1 VSTLLLVPAILSLIL
16 LCWQWVEAWRFPL
29 HRQRRV
35 GNWAPSLSLLKP
47 LKGCDAET
55 ETCLRSWLAQDYP
68 GPVQVLFLVAT
79 EDDPAAPL
87 VRRLIAEH
95 PSHDLELVV
104 CPRRLGPNSKVSKLA
119 QASARLKHDVVVVSD
134 ADVQVPRGFLADL
147 VAPLREDGVVLVNPF
162 YELATPTTAAMRWEA
177 VAVNADFWSSVL
189 QARRLGGLKFALGA
203 VMAVRRDALEK
214 IGGFAALV
222 NHLADDYELGKR
234 VVAAPPPPL
243 PPGMRLPASD
253 HAGEEVAAR
262 RQPHP
267 TIALCPTV
275 AACREAPHGWM
286 SVWRHQLRWARTI
299 RHCQPLPYAFSL
311 LSNSTLWPLA
321 WFLTAPTTHGWRWAG
336 LVLALGCRM
345 AMAAHCQWK
354 LTRSGRH
361 LPWLW
366 IAPVKDLLQAALWL
380 QSFLGRTVEWRG
392 ERYRVLSGGELDRLP
407 GRNPC
412 P

>member
-1 VSTLLLVPAILSLIL
+1 MNTPLLVLAALSLLLLF
-16 LCWQWVEAWRFPL
+16 WQWVEAWRFPL

-35 GNWAPSLSLLKP
+35 EDWAPSLSLLKP

-68 GPVQVLFLVAT
+68 GSVQFLFLVAA

-95 PSHDLELVV
+95 PSQDVELVV

-119 QASARLKHDVVVVSD
+119 QATARLKHDVVVVSD
-134 ADVQVPRGFLADL
+134 ADVQVPPGFLADL
-147 VAPLREDGVVLVNPF
+147 AVPLREDGVVLVNPF
-162 YELATPTTAAMRWEA
+162 YELATPATAAMQWEA

-203 VMAVRRDALEK
+203 VMAVRRDALER

-222 NHLADDYELGKR
+222 NHLADDYELGRR
-234 VVAAPPPPL
+234 VVALPPPP
-243 PPGMRLPASD
+243 GTRLPASD
-253 HAGEEVAAR
+253 HPGDEREAR
-262 RQPHP
+262 CQPHS

-275 AACREAPHGWM
+275 VACREAPHGWM

-321 WFLTAPTTHGWRWAG
+321 WFLTGPTTHGWRWAG
-336 LVLALGCRM
+336 LVLALGCRV

-354 LTRSGRH
+354 LTRSERH
-361 LPWLW
+361 LPWFW
-366 IAPVKDLLQAALWL
+366 IAPVKDLLQAVLWL

-392 ERYRVLSGGELDRLP
+392 ERYRVLPGGELSRLP
-407 GRNPC
+407 DQPGC
-412 P
+412 PQ